1 MNKRYKR
8 NMTAWGTVL
17 FCFIGVQ
24 LFAQCGNPQP
34 LLVQNPSFEG
44 PPQPHI
50 TPSPWTNCQPGQTP
64 DTQPGSWGIS
74 LPPTN
79 GSTYLGLVNQV
90 SANWQEGASQQ
101 LSTPMQAGMQ
111 YTFTIDLANSS
122 STGGGIIPGCAECQI
137 WGGNGACGFGE
148 LLWASG
154 NITPYDTWITNT
166 VTFTPTQN
174 WPYITIYVHSLGCT
188 DEPYILVDN
197 MSPILPASVAVTT
210 TVNNNVSCANG
221 TDGLATA
228 NIIGQNPPFTYQW
241 NSSPVQTDTVLDNV
255 PAGTYT
261 ITVTDANTC
270 TATTSVVITEP
281 QALILTPTANDA
293 TCFGTGTGSAYMS
306 YSGGTAPMNFVWN
319 DGTLTQ
325 NDTALFAGVYT
336 LTVTDAH
343 NCSTSTTVNISEPAQ
358 LVINGTVTN
367 VTCMNGNDGSI
378 NTTTTGGTAPYSFY
392 EWNSSPV
399 QNTPNAI
406 QLTAANYSVTV
417 TDTNACT
424 ATASFTV
431 TQPPNG
437 VSVQLAPTPVLCYG
451 ESTGSVTS
459 TVTGGSPAYTYLWN
473 TVPPQSNPNLSNLPE
488 GTYEVTVTDSHTC
501 TVSASATVHQ
511 PPTPLTATLDS
522 IDVLCYGTASGSIL
536 ATASGGIPGYTYNW
550 NTSPPQ
556 NTATAINLLA
566 GNYTVTVSDS
576 LNCTFAT
583 SATVNQP
590 AAALAVSESHVD
602 VLCYGDNTGSATA
615 IASGGT
621 TGYTYQWNSTPP
633 QSNAIAANLTA
644 NTYTLTV
651 TDANNCTATVS
662 SVISQPAAPLSVT
675 INLSQPLCFGQPNAE
690 ADAIAAGGTSPYV
703 YVWNTSPP
711 QNSSNLSNIPGGT
724 YTVSVTDA
732 HNCTVSNSIVIA
744 PPPTALTLSFSH
756 VDVLCYGEA
765 TGSVT
770 VIASGSYG
778 NYNYNWNTTPAQS
791 NATAAQLIAGTYS
804 VTVSDTAGC
813 SATGAD
819 TILQPSAPLSL
830 SASNVDVLCFGDA
843 TGSATVIATGGTAG
857 YNYSWSTAPPQNTAT
872 ASSLLSGN
880 YTVTVTDAHQ
890 CTDTAM
896 VFISQPATPLAAT
909 STITNIPCH
918 GMDNGIIAITT
929 TGGTTAYSYQWS
941 LTPSV
946 NSSTATNL
954 SPGNYSMTV
963 TDANNCSFSLSP
975 LTVTEPTLLTIAP
988 VVTNVSCPLHGDG
1001 SIISNPAGGS
1011 LPYTFI
1017 WNNSAVTEDITNLNG
1032 GAYALT
1038 VTDNHGCT
1046 VSDNFTVT
1054 ELPGVSLSGV
1064 PTNVLCFPLQNGA
1077 VNITVSSSF
1086 MPLQF
1091 DWSNG
1096 ATSEDI
1102 FALDTGL
1109 YSITVTDAH
1118 GCEKDSSFYVG
1129 NDSIFSI
1136 DATPDATTIDLGQSV
1151 TLNVN
1156 PIGSSFGAVLW
1167 TPPVALDCYD
1177 CISPSASPIQSISYL
1192 VTGTDVNGCIA
1203 TDTLHI
1209 TVVPKYVVYVPNA
1222 FTPNGDGSNDYFEV
1236 YGNKE
1241 AWKQFHVAIFNRLG
1255 EMVYESNDMN
1265 FKWDGR
1271 YKGVLQ
1277 NPAVFV
1283 YLVKVVYLDN
1293 YSEKLFK
1300 GSVTLLR

>member
-1 MNKRYKR
+1 MSKQNKLKV
-8 NMTAWGTVL
+8 TVL
-17 FCFIGVQ
+17 GAVFFCFACAQ

-34 LLVQNPSFEG
+34 LIVQNPSFEG
-44 PPQPHI
+44 TPQPHI
-50 TPSPWTNCQPGQTP
+50 TPAPWTNCQPGQTP

-101 LSTPMQAGMQ
+101 LSTPMQSGLQ

-122 STGGGIIPGCAECQI
+122 STSGGIIPGCAECQI
-137 WGGNGACGFGE
+137 WGGNGTCGFGE

-154 NITPYDTWITNT
+154 DITPYDTWVNYT

-174 WPYITIYVHSLGCT
+174 WPFITIYVHSLGCS

-197 MSPILPASVAVTT
+197 MSPILPAAVAVIATI
-210 TVNNNVSCANG
+210 NNNVSCAG
-221 TDGLATA
+221 GADGLATA
-228 NIIGQNPPFTYQW
+228 NIIGQNPPFSYQW
-241 NSSPVQTDTVLDNV
+241 NSTPLQNDTVLDNV

-270 TATTSVVITEP
+270 TATTSIVITEP
-281 QALILTPTANDA
+281 QPLILTPTVNGAA
-293 TCFGTGTGSAYMS
+293 CFGTGTGSAYMS

-319 DGTLTQ
+319 DGTTTQ

-343 NCSTSTTVNISEPAQ
+343 NCTATTTVNISEPAQ
-358 LVINGTVTN
+358 LTINGTATN

-378 NTTTTGGTAPYSFY
+378 NTTTTGGTTPYSFY
-392 EWNSSPV
+392 QWNSSPV

-406 QLTAANYSVTV
+406 NLTADNYTVTV

-437 VSVQLAPTPVLCYG
+437 VSVQLAPTPVFCFG
-451 ESTGSVTS
+451 ESTGAVTS
-459 TVTGGSPAYTYLWN
+459 TVTGGSPTYTYSWN
-473 TVPPQSNPNLSNLPE
+473 TVPPQSTPNLSNLPE
-488 GTYEVTVTDSHTC
+488 GTYDVTVTDSHTC

-511 PPTPLTATLDS
+511 PPTPVSATLDS
-522 IDVLCYGTASGSIL
+522 TDVLCYGDASGSII
-536 ATASGGIPGYTYNW
+536 ATATGGVPGYTYSW
-550 NTSPPQ
+550 NSSPVQ
-556 NTATAINLLA
+556 NTATAIHLLA

-576 LNCTFAT
+576 LNCSFTIST
-583 SATVNQP
+583 TIHQP
-590 AAALAVSESHVD
+590 AAALTVSEMHVD

-615 IASGGT
+615 IAAGGT
-621 TGYTYQWNSTPP
+621 TPYSYQWNSNPVQT
-633 QSNAIAANLTA
+633 NAAATNLTA
-644 NTYTLTV
+644 NTYTVTV
-651 TDANNCTATVS
+651 TDANNCTATIS
-662 SVISQPAAPLSVT
+662 SIISQPATPLSVT
-675 INLSQPLCFGQPNAE
+675 ISLSQPLCYGQPNAA
-690 ADAIAAGGTSPYV
+690 ADATAAGGTSPYN

-711 QNSSNLSNIPGGT
+711 QNTSGITNIPGGS
-724 YTVSVTDA
+724 YSVSVTDSN
-732 HNCTVSNSIVIA
+732 NCTVSNSIVVAA
-744 PPPTALTLSFSH
+744 PPTPLSLSFSH
-756 VDVLCYGEA
+756 VDVLCFGDA
-765 TGSVT
+765 TGSASVN
-770 VIASGSYG
+770 ASGSYG
-778 NYNYNWNTTPAQS
+778 NYSYNWNTTPAQTS
-791 NATAAQLIAGTYS
+791 ATAAQLIAGAYS

-819 TILQPSAPLSL
+819 TILQPAMPLSL
-830 SASNVDVLCFGDA
+830 SASNIAVLCFGDA
-843 TGSATVIATGGTAG
+843 TGSATVIATGGTPS
-857 YNYSWSTAPPQNTAT
+857 YSYLWSTNPSQTNPTAT
-872 ASSLLSGN
+872 ALISGN
-880 YTVTVTDAHQ
+880 YIVTVTDAHQ
-890 CTDTAM
+890 CTDTAI
-896 VFISQPATPLAAT
+896 VFISQPSAPLAAT
-909 STITNIPCH
+909 STITNIPCN
-918 GMDNGIIAITT
+918 GMNNGIIAINS

-946 NSSTATNL
+946 NTSTATNL

-975 LTVTEPTLLTIAP
+975 LTVTEPPALTIHP

-1001 SIISNPAGGS
+1001 SILSHPAGGS
-1011 LPYTFI
+1011 LPYSFA
-1017 WNNSAVTEDITNLNG
+1017 WANSAVTEDLMNLNG
-1032 GAYALT
+1032 GNYSLT

-1077 VNITVSSSF
+1077 VNITTSSSF

-1091 DWSNG
+1091 NWSNG
-1096 ATSEDI
+1096 ETSEDI

-1118 GCEKDSSFYVG
+1118 GCTKDSSFYIG

-1136 DATPDATTIDLGQSV
+1136 DATPDASTIDLGQSV
-1151 TLNVN
+1151 VLNVN
-1156 PIGSSFGAVLW
+1156 AIGSAFGSILW
-1167 TPPVALDCYD
+1167 SPPVALDCYD
-1177 CISPSASPIQSISYL
+1177 CVSPTASPIQSISYQ

-1241 AWKQFHVAIFNRLG
+1241 AWKQFHVAIFNRIG

-1283 YLVKVVYLDN
+1283 YIVKVVYLDN

-1300 GSVTLLR
+1300 GSITLLR